1 MASIKSSTL
10 CALAAVSALGNW
22 NSIAADAGS
31 VEERLKKLETQV
43 DGLQKENTEL
53 KKELGYD
60 PKKPAAFI
68 RGAGKES
75 KMTLGGFLHLQA
87 EFGDSPDARFNGIED
102 RFLLRRARVN
112 VQGSFL
118 ENFDYKAEID
128 FGANSLSEQ
137 TGSRGAVTDFFLNW
151 NKYEYANLKAGQYKT
166 HFGWEQILSDTKL
179 LTIERSLPND
189 RLTDGRQIGT
199 SVTGAILEKRV
210 SYAIGMFNGTSVNNS
225 FNDNDHFMYTAR
237 IQGNALKTE
246 WNKKPVEWNVGA
258 NVLTSKDSGVSK
270 SGFGFDLVAGGAVD
284 NLFTGDRNAWGLDTQ
299 LKVGPFDVQ
308 AEYLRNRFEPDNS
321 TPANG
326 FEADGFYVLGGYYI
340 LPNSLQAVIKFEGFD
355 PDKGEAGNSTEVW
368 TFGLNYYIKGDDLKL
383 MANYLYGDQ
392 DGVGEG
398 KGRLLLR
405 AQVIF

>member
-1 MASIKSSTL
+1 MVSIKTTTL
-10 CALAAVSALGNW
+10 CALAAVSALGTW
-22 NSIAADAGS
+22 NSSAADAGS
-31 VEERLKKLETQV
+31 VEERLKKLESQV

-60 PKKPAAFI
+60 PKKPAAFL

-112 VQGSFL
+112 IQGSFL

-199 SVTGAILEKRV
+199 SVTGAVLEKRV
-210 SYAIGMFNGTSVNNS
+210 SYAIGLFNGSSVNNS

-237 IQGNALKTE
+237 IQGTVLKTDD
-246 WNKKPVEWNVGA
+246 KKWPVEWNVGVNA
-258 NVLTSKDSGVSK
+258 LSSKDAGISK
-270 SGFGFDLVAGGAVD
+270 SGFGFDLVPGGAAD

-299 LKVGPFDVQ
+299 VKVGPFDVQ
-308 AEYLRNRFEPDNS
+308 AEYLQNRFEPDNS

-326 FEADGFYVLGGYYI
+326 FEAAGWYVLGGYYVV
-340 LPNSLQAVIKFEGFD
+340 PKYLQAVLKFEGFD
-355 PDKGEAGNSTEVW
+355 PDKGEAGNSSEVW

-398 KGRLLLR
+398 KGRMLLR
-405 AQVIF
+405 AQVMF

>member
-1 MASIKSSTL
+1 MASMKKTAL
-10 CALAAVSALGNW
+10 CALAAASALGTW
-22 NSIAADAGS
+22 NSTAADAGS
-31 VEERLKKLETQV
+31 VEERLKKLESQV

-60 PKKPAAFI
+60 PKKPATFVKE
-68 RGAGKES
+68 AGKGS

-87 EFGDSPDARFNGIED
+87 EFGDSPDARYNGIED
-102 RFLLRRARVN
+102 RFLMRRARIN

-137 TGSRGAVTDFFLNW
+137 TGSRGALTDLFLNW
-151 NKYEYANLKAGQYKT
+151 NKFEYANLKAGQYKT
-166 HFGWEQILSDTKL
+166 HFGWEQIVSDTKL

-189 RLTDGRQIGT
+189 RLTDGRQIGA
-199 SVTGAILEKRV
+199 SVTGAVLEKRL

-237 IQGNALKTE
+237 IQGTVLKTDD
-246 WNKKPVEWNVGA
+246 KKWPVEWNVGL
-258 NVLTSKDSGVSK
+258 NGLTSKDGGTGGTITK
-270 SGFGFDLVAGGAVD
+270 GGLGFTGNNFS
-284 NLFTGDRNAWGLDTQ
+284 GDRNAWGVDTQ
-299 LKVGPFDVQ
+299 VKVGPFDVQ
-308 AEYLRNRFEPDNS
+308 AEYIRSRFEPDNN

-326 FEADGFYVLGGYYI
+326 FEADGWYLLGGYFVVPKY
-340 LPNSLQAVIKFEGFD
+340 LQAVVKFEGFD
-355 PDKGEAGNSTEVW
+355 PNKGAAGNSSEVW

-405 AQVIF
+405 AQVMF